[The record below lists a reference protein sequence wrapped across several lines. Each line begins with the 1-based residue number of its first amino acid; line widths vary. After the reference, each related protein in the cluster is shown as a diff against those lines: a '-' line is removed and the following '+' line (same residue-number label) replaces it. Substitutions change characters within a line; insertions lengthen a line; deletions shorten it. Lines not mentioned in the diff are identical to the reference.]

1 VKPVLLI
8 GYKRTQEFGNL
19 LKSVLDSGATKIYVA
34 LDGIESEQKFQMAK
48 IFDKIINESRIEY
61 PESQILVWARERN
74 LGSALSVIS
83 GIDWAFESENE
94 LIILEDDLIISP
106 LLLEYFEKCLDQMKE
121 NPLVHMI
128 SGTNPFSKFKGCTSN
143 GYANFPLV
151 WGWATNSHGWSVLR
165 RAILEER
172 TSIPRN
178 LSRSTRQFLKVGKI
192 RSQSMLIDAW
202 DVPLSASMASVDLR
216 CFVPKW
222 NLVSNVG
229 TGDLATHTKENSWPL
244 NLEIDTIDPTQ
255 FSEIN
260 IESKTLVNYN
270 KQIITMIYGVR
281 FRNNFSVVKFI
292 IQSFFSG
299 IKPDTSKLRR
309 ELDKIILPG
318 KM

>member
-8 GYKRTQEFGNL
+8 GYKRTQEFANL
-19 LKSVLDSGATKIYVA
+19 LKSVLDSGAIRIYVA
-34 LDGIESEQKFQMAK
+34 LDGIESEQKFQTMK
-48 IFDKIINESRIEY
+48 IFDKIINQSRIEY

-128 SGTNPFSKFKGCTSN
+128 SGTNPFSKFKNCTSN

-151 WGWATNSHGWSVLR
+151 WGWATNSHGWSELR

-178 LSRSTRQFLKVGKI
+178 FSRSTRQFLKVGKI

-229 TGDLATHTKENSWPL
+229 TGELATHTKENSWPL
-244 NLEIDTIDPTQ
+244 NLEIDTVDSTQ

-260 IESKTLVNYN
+260 IKSKTLVNYN
-270 KQIITMIYGVR
+270 KHIIEMIYGVR

-292 IQSFFSG
+292 FQALFSR

-309 ELDKIILPG
+309 ELDKIILPR
-318 KM
+318 MM